1 MSLQFILGGSGSGKT
16 HVLYTELIRRS
27 IEEPETRYFAIV
39 PEQFTMQT
47 QKEIVSLHPRHG
59 VMNIDIV
66 SFERLAYRIF
76 EELAVV
82 NPQVLDDMGKS
93 MVLRKVAAD
102 KKRELVLYKEHLSK
116 SGFISQ
122 LKSMLSELYQYGIT
136 SETLEEKIPGA
147 ATPMLKQKLE
157 DIKTVYKGFQEYI
170 ADKFIT
176 TEEILGVLC
185 RHLPE
190 SNLIKNSVITLDG
203 FTGFTP
209 VQYRILELFLRY
221 SKEVIVTVTI
231 DPAENTGKRAGI
243 QELFYMS
250 RQMIWQLNELA
261 KSAGAS
267 RKKDTILNSH
277 PAIRFS
283 GEGEKA
289 VAEASETKEGK
300 EKAAPETSEA
310 KGQGALALDFLEQN
324 LYRYRGRTF
333 SGSLSCL
340 RLVKALNPSEEI
352 AFVVRSMEEAV
363 RKGFRFKDMAVITGD
378 LAGYANE
385 IIHQFQMSGIPY
397 FLDDKK
403 SILKNPMVE
412 LIRAALEVIR
422 KDFSYE
428 SIFRYLRTGL
438 VTGEEDRE
446 CVDRLENYV
455 IAMGIRGVK
464 RWDRVWEHWYRGGKE
479 LNLEEL
485 NSLRERILTPL
496 LNLREACRE
505 KQSTVKTVT
514 AAVADL
520 LMEHNIEEKM
530 LACEKQFESQ
540 GELGLAKEYSQV
552 YGLVMD
558 LFDRLA
564 ALLGEEHMSLKE
576 YMEILDAG
584 FSEIKVGVI
593 PASVDRV
600 VVGDITR
607 TRLDHIKILFF
618 VGVNDGIVPVKKE
631 KSSLFTDREREF
643 LESQAVELA
652 PTAREEGFR
661 QRFYLYLALTKPE
674 KHLVLSYSAMDGSG
688 KSRRPSTLIGEL
700 KKLFPGLEAAD
711 FEVAGA
717 PLTVRE
723 ARNRLTR
730 DLRQLKEKQPDP
742 EFLELFKVFL
752 TSENRETAGR
762 FLDAAF
768 YSYEEKGIGR
778 LAAKALYG
786 KVLSGSVTRLE
797 QYASCAYAHFLN
809 YGLELS
815 ERQQFELA
823 AMDIGNL
830 FHDSIDLYFRRMK
843 EEGRDFASLKEE
855 ERKALVHECVEKVT
869 EDYGNTILKSSA
881 RNAYLAG
888 KVERI
893 TDRTV
898 WALTEQ
904 LKKGDFTPV
913 GFEVSFSAEDNLK
926 AMKIPLGDEEALHL
940 RGRIDRLD
948 LCADEEKLYVKI
960 IDYKSGGTAFDLT
973 ALYYGLQLQLVVY
986 LDAAME
992 MEQRRHPDKEVVPA
1006 GIFYYNINDP
1016 VLDKEGKETEEEIQS
1031 RILKQLK
1038 MNGLVNSE
1046 LSAIAH
1052 LDHEIE
1058 SESDVIPVA
1067 LKNGIIQEAKS
1078 SVAGEK
1084 RFGALRQYV
1093 RGKLQSE
1100 GQEILNGTIEIKPYK
1115 QGNKTACDYCPY
1127 HAVCG
1132 FDLKTEGYGFRKFKP
1147 LKSEDIWPVIEGE
1160 EEGEENHGI

>member
-16 HVLYTELIRRS
+16 HALYTELIRRS
-27 IEEPETRYFAIV
+27 IEEPEIRYFAIV

-102 KKRELVLYKEHLSK
+102 KKRELVLYREHLSK

-122 LKSMLSELYQYGIT
+122 LKSMLSELYQYGVT
-136 SETLEEKIPGA
+136 SETLEEKIPVA

-157 DIKTVYKGFQEYI
+157 DILTVYKGFQEYI
-170 ADKFIT
+170 ENKFIT

-185 RHLPE
+185 KHLPE

-209 VQYRILELFLRY
+209 IQYRILELFLRHA
-221 SKEVIVTVTI
+221 KEVIVTVTM
-231 DPAENTGKRAGI
+231 DPAVNTGKRAGI

-250 RQMIWQLNELA
+250 RQMIWQLNQLA

-267 RKKDTILNSH
+267 REKDMVLNSH
-277 PAIRFS
+277 PAIRFC
-283 GEGEKA
+283 GD
-289 VAEASETKEGK
+289 
-300 EKAAPETSEA
+300 
-310 KGQGALALDFLEQN
+310 GALALDFLEQN

-340 RLVKALNPSEEI
+340 GLVKALNPTEEI
-352 AFVVRSMEEAV
+352 AFVVRSMEEEI
-363 RKGFRFKDMAVITGD
+363 RRGLRFKDMAVITGD

-412 LIRAALEVIR
+412 LIRAALELVR
-422 KDFSYE
+422 RDFSYE
-428 SIFRYLRTGL
+428 SVFRYLRTGL
-438 VTGEEDRE
+438 VTGEEERE
-446 CVDRLENYV
+446 TVDRLENYV
-455 IAMGIRGVK
+455 IAMGIRGFK
-464 RWDRVWEHWYRGGKE
+464 RWNRVWEGWYRGGRE

-485 NSLRERILTPL
+485 NSLRERILIPL
-496 LNLREACRE
+496 TSLREACRD

-514 AAVADL
+514 AAVTKL
-520 LMEHNIEEKM
+520 LMEHGIEEKM
-530 LACEKQFESQ
+530 LACQKQFESQ
-540 GELGLAKEYSQV
+540 GELSLAKEYSQV
-552 YGLVMD
+552 YVLVMD

-564 ALLGEEHMSLKE
+564 GLLGEEHVSLKE

-643 LESQAVELA
+643 LESQAMELA
-652 PTAREEGFR
+652 PTAREESFR

-674 KHLVLSYSAMDGSG
+674 KRLILSYSAMDGSG
-688 KSRRPSTLIGEL
+688 KSRRPSTLTGEL
-700 KKLFPGLEAAD
+700 KKLFPGLQAID
-711 FEVAGA
+711 FEAAGA
-717 PLTVRE
+717 PLSVRE
-723 ARNRLTR
+723 AKNRLTR
-730 DLRQLKEKQPDP
+730 ELKQLKEKQPEP
-742 EFLELFKVFL
+742 EFLELFKAFL
-752 TSENRETAGR
+752 TSENRETAVR

-786 KVLSGSVTRLE
+786 HVISGSVTRLE

-830 FHDSIDLYFRRMK
+830 FHDSIDLYFKRMK
-843 EEGRDFASLKEE
+843 EKGRDFASLNEE
-855 ERKALVHECVEKVT
+855 ERKAMVHECVERVT

-913 GFEVSFSAEDNLK
+913 GFEVSFSANDNLK

-992 MEQRRHPDKEVVPA
+992 MEQRRHPDKQVVPA
-1006 GIFYYNINDP
+1006 GVFYYNINDP
-1016 VLDKEGKETEEEIQS
+1016 VLDKEGKETEEQIQG

-1058 SESDVIPVA
+1058 TESDVIPVA
-1067 LKNGIIQEAKS
+1067 MKNGIIQEAKS

-1093 RGKLQSE
+1093 RGKLKSE
-1100 GQEILNGTIEIKPYK
+1100 GQEILNGSIGIKPYK

-1132 FDLKTEGYGFRKFKP
+1132 FDLKTEGYGFRKFKA
-1147 LKSEDIWPVIEGE
+1147 LKSEEIWPVIEGE
-1160 EEGEENHGI
+1160 EEGGEDHGI